1 MNIRKIE
8 LKTDDREYGTMYEV
22 HVYLKFQKEPEI
34 LYLSTWADGYA
45 VITAILD
52 FLKLLIAKKD
62 R

>member
-22 HVYLKFQKEPEI
+22 QVYLVFQKEPEI
-34 LYLSTWADGYA
+34 LYLPTWAEGYA
-45 VITAILD
+45 VIASILD
-52 FLKLLIAKKD
+52 FLKLLVEKD